1 MTTYGLGGGRP
12 VTRKKPWGWLVFAAL
27 LALVS
32 LSAATQRTAAHYGY
46 QAGLGEPWFVASGV
60 AWYAPWR
67 IIVWE
72 NAISDEDGHISQSIT
87 LAQACFL
94 FPLLGAVAL
103 SKRRSLSKGRPD
115 LHGSARWAM
124 EDEIREMGLVDG
136 RGVYVGGWV
145 KRKGRRE
152 AQYYLRHNGPE
163 HLLCFAPT
171 RSGKGVGLILPTLL
185 SWPDSAVIFDIKGEN
200 WALTAGFRQSL
211 GYTVLRF
218 DPSDASGA
226 SARFNPL
233 EEIRLDSAQAAHHAI
248 GDAQNLAQMLM
259 DPQGKGLEDY
269 WAKAAFAFLG
279 GAILHCLVIVR
290 ETEGRTGTLHDLA
303 HLLADPDRPIREV
316 VQAMLDTD
324 HAALVP
330 GEFGREIDLF
340 VKAAAREL
348 LNKADKEFSGVVS
361 TALATLA
368 LYRDPVVARN
378 TSRCDFRIRDLMHHA
393 RPVSLYLVISPAD
406 IDRLWPLVR
415 IVVTLLLNRSTAT
428 LETPPHRQLLM
439 LDEFTAL
446 GRLDAVE
453 RAIAFMAGYRVKG
466 YFIVQDITQLN
477 AIYGKDNAIMANCH
491 LRAAYAPNT
500 IETARLLS
508 EMTGKTTVVEERTSL
523 SGARSGGLKTA
534 SVSVSETA
542 RPLLTKDECMRLPAA
557 RKDAAGQVVAP
568 GDMLLFTA
576 GRPPIYGRQILYF
589 LDPVFA
595 ERAKTPAPAT
605 SDSLIKTPPAA
616 RHDDHADY
624 CSRL

>member
-1 MTTYGLGGGRP
+1 MTSYGLGGSRP
-12 VTRKKPWGWLVFAAL
+12 VPRKKSWGWLVFAIL
-27 LALVS
+27 LALAS
-32 LSAATQRTAAHYGY
+32 LSLATQRVAAHFGDHPALGAPLFR
-46 QAGLGEPWFVASGV
+46 AGGM
-60 AWYAPWR
+60 AWHAPWQV
-67 IIVWE
+67 IVWQQTLPD
-72 NAISDEDGHISQSIT
+72 ADGFIDQSIT

-115 LHGSARWAM
+115 LHGSARWAT
-124 EDEIREMGLVDG
+124 EDEIRGMGLMDG

-145 KRKGRRE
+145 QRRGRAE
-152 AQYYLRHNGPE
+152 TQLYLRHNGPE
-163 HLLCFAPT
+163 HVLCFAPT
-171 RSGKGVGLILPTLL
+171 RSGKGVGLIIPTLL

-200 WALTAGFRQSL
+200 WTLTAGFRREL
-211 GYTVLRF
+211 GQNVLRF

-233 EEIRLDSAQAAHHAI
+233 EEIRLETHQAI
-248 GDAQNLAQMLM
+248 PDAQNLAQMLM

-279 GAILHCLVIVR
+279 GAILHCLVMTR
-290 ETEGRTGTLHDLA
+290 ASEGRTGTLHGLA
-303 HLLADPDRPIREV
+303 HLLADPERPIREV
-316 VQAMLDTD
+316 VEGMLALD
-324 HAALVP
+324 HASVVP
-330 GEFGREIDLF
+330 GDSGREIDLF

-378 TSRCDFRIRDLMHHA
+378 TSRCDFRIRDLMHHE

-406 IDRLWPLVR
+406 IDRLRPLVR

-428 LETPPHRQLLM
+428 LETPPHRLLLM

-542 RPLLTKDECMRLPAA
+542 RPLLTEDECMRLPAA

-605 SDSLIKTPPAA
+605 SDSLIKTRPEA